1 MQSKTGRRPV
11 ITPDPLRIVY
21 VVVQA
26 DDRLDETSPFQGFG
40 TSWPESLWA
49 LRFLTLAPAS
59 ILERSMPL
67 DGLIAQRMGGVQR
80 LTWLPLW
87 VGSLDASNVDDFG
100 FVTVVCTGHE
110 SVERRIREWC
120 ARQPRPVLHVSR
132 GRIQSDE
139 DAATFLNV
147 ELRRHCQEVL
157 LRHGDKLSAPRRQA
171 AQQGIER
178 WSSRKPI
185 TGVEVPG
192 GHNITL
198 PNELVLLRAE
208 RTLKPQPGF
217 IAVSEAAYDAHAI
230 ASAQSVLDVTQGR
243 GYAEFNRFYLP
254 VPRLILT
261 EPALYRPSYRLMPDR
276 SVRVTSAVRKALRWI
291 QTQKGLC
298 SSIEASGADEFL
310 SDPGAQAVMA
320 ARGMEL
326 KIHSYGV
333 GLMAAQTGSAVLRL
347 RPAVNHVFASLS
359 RYAANIRAS
368 DAAARRKTPRL
379 FDDIQ
384 RKLRDAVGQARIE
397 LIERCNGPVKIVSD
411 APLELLP
418 IGDLPLALRY
428 DCSRINA
435 TPGNLM
441 MSELA
446 GIPAIVLDLDQ
457 LRKVLVVSAFTD
469 ADPLRTVMEQS
480 LAVMAASFAGR
491 VQVQFV
497 RVRNPG
503 EFIEALNASDATIL
517 VFDGHGD
524 PGSREGVGGVA
535 LGGEAFDV
543 WTLRGRARVPP
554 IVILSACDT
563 HSMDAPNHATV
574 ANGFIAAGALTVL
587 ATLLPIGGREGAVF
601 VCRLLYRLAEYLP
614 SALSTKFRAQN
625 WCETVTGMLR
635 MVLGFDLV
643 DAFVSDK
650 DKARELKMK
659 ANMHIN
665 PYRPDWHAAIL
676 ADMTDYSGLDSS
688 LVQER
693 ARAVLCR
700 SEAIRY
706 VQIGSPEMIRIDDGT
721 IASQFFP
728 PGLAE
733 RLGVD

>member
-1 MQSKTGRRPV
+1 M
-11 ITPDPLRIVY
+11 I
-21 VVVQA
+21 VQA

-40 TSWPESLWA
+40 ASWPDSLWA
-49 LRFLTLAPAS
+49 LRLLASVPAS

-67 DGLIAQRMGGVQR
+67 DRLIALRMGGVQR
-80 LTWLPLW
+80 LAWFPLSI
-87 VGSLDASNVDDFG
+87 GALEASDVDDFG
-100 FVTVVCTGHE
+100 FVTVVCTGHR

-120 ARQPRPVLHVSR
+120 ARQRRLVLHVSHSKI
-132 GRIQSDE
+132 GSDE
-139 DAATFLNV
+139 DAAAWLDV
-147 ELRRHCQEVL
+147 ELRRHCQSVL
-157 LRHGDKLSAPRRQA
+157 EKHGDKLSAPRRQA
-171 AQQGIER
+171 ALQGIER
-178 WSSRKPI
+178 WLSRKPI
-185 TGVEVPG
+185 PGVEAPG

-198 PNELVLLRAE
+198 PNEMVLLRAE
-208 RTLKPQPGF
+208 RTLTPQPRF
-217 IAVSEAAYDAHAI
+217 IALSEAAYDAHAI
-230 ASAQSVLDVTQGR
+230 ASARSVIDVMEANGFE
-243 GYAEFNRFYLP
+243 EFNRLYLP

-261 EPALYRPSYRLMPDR
+261 EPALYRPSYHTLPDR
-276 SVRVTSAVRKALRWI
+276 SVKTTRAVRDTLRRM
-291 QTQKGLC
+291 QTQKGLF
-298 SSIEASGADEFL
+298 STIKTSDAADL
-310 SDPGAQAVMA
+310 LGDQGAQAVIA

-326 KIHSYGV
+326 KVHSFGV

-347 RPAVNHVFASLS
+347 RPAVNHAFASLS

-368 DAAARRKTPRL
+368 SVAARRKTPRL
-379 FDDIQ
+379 FDEIQ
-384 RKLRDAVGQARIE
+384 RELRDAVGQARIE
-397 LIERCNGPVKIVSD
+397 LIEQCDGPVKIVSD

-441 MSELA
+441 MGELA
-446 GIPAIVLDLDQ
+446 RSEAIVLDLDQ
-457 LRKVLVVSAFTD
+457 LRKVLVISAFTD
-469 ADPLRTVMEQS
+469 ADPLRTVMERS

-503 EFIEALNASDATIL
+503 ELIEALNASDATIL

-524 PGSREGVGGVA
+524 PDSRDGVGGVE

-543 WTLRGRARVPP
+543 WTLRGEARVPP

-563 HSMDAPNHATV
+563 HSMDAPSHATV

-614 SALSTKFRAQN
+614 SALSTGFRVQN

-643 DAFVSDK
+643 DAFVSD
-650 DKARELKMK
+650 RNMGQELKTR
-659 ANMHIN
+659 ANGHIN

-676 ADMTDYSGLDSS
+676 ADMMDHTGMNPDM
-688 LVQER
+688 VQQR
-693 ARAVLCR
+693 ARAALCR

-706 VQIGSPEMIRIDDGT
+706 VQIGSPEMIRIDDET
-721 IASQFFP
+721 VANQFFL
-728 PGLAE
+728 PGTAE
-733 RLGVD
+733 QLGIK